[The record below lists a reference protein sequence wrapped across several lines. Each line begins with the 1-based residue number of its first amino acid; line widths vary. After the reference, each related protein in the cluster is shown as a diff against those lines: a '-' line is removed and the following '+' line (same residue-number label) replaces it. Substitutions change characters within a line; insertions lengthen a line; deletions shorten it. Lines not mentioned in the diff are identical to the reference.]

1 MRSSSC
7 RGLLATTLSLFL
19 AGTNAQT
26 GTLTDLGTTLSS
38 QPNLTTFYG
47 LIQKYPDILLQLPSY
62 NGVTILAPSN
72 EAFSRIPYTA
82 LNTAFST
89 NNQDTITNVL
99 EYHIAQGTRIAAQ
112 LVPGTP
118 LFVPTLLT
126 SPEWANVTGGQRV
139 EIVEQAG
146 DVVVFVSGKGS
157 RSTLLSADIE
167 FTGGVIQII
176 DDLLIPPTNIIDT
189 TTAFNLNSFQGA
201 LYASKDNGTFN
212 AANVTVFAPSNAAF
226 EALGPA
232 IINMTAEELA
242 TVMEYHLV
250 PGGVFYSTSLTN
262 GTQLTTKQGGKL
274 TVRQS
279 GNNFYINSAQLLTTD
294 VLIANGVL
302 HVIDNVLNPQ
312 GPGAIPN
319 PALATQVPAF
329 ASASSV
335 KDLPFTSAIPCS
347 SNCPAPATTAS
358 KSSSSTAKATGTASS
373 TAGSF
378 QTSSSKGA
386 AAWPARETGFG
397 AAGLMVALGGAVM
410 MI

>member
-1 MRSSSC
+1 M
-7 RGLLATTLSLFL
+7 
-19 AGTNAQT
+19 
-26 GTLTDLGTTLSS
+26 
-38 QPNLTTFYG
+38 LTTR
-47 LIQKYPDILLQLPSY
+47 Q
-62 NGVTILAPSN
+62 
-72 EAFSRIPYTA
+72 
-82 LNTAFST
+82 
-89 NNQDTITNVL
+89 
-99 EYHIAQGTRIAAQ
+99 
-112 LVPGTP
+112 
-118 LFVPTLLT
+118 
-126 SPEWANVTGGQRV
+126 
-139 EIVEQAG
+139 
-146 DVVVFVSGKGS
+146 
-157 RSTLLSADIE
+157 DIE

-176 DDLLIPPTNIIDT
+176 DDLLIPPTNIIET

-201 LYASKDNGTFN
+201 LYASKENGTFN
-212 AANVTVFAPSNAAF
+212 TANVTVFAPSNSAF

-242 TVMEYHLV
+242 TVMDYHLV

-262 GTQLTTKQGGKL
+262 GTELTTHQGGKL
-274 TVRQS
+274 TIRQS

-302 HVIDNVLNPQ
+302 HVIDNVLNPN
-312 GPGAIPN
+312 GPGALPN

-335 KDLPFTSAIPCS
+335 KTLPFTSAIPCTT
-347 SNCPAPATTAS
+347 NCPLPATTVS
-358 KSSSSTAKATGTASS
+358 KSSSTAKVTGTGAS